1 MIDIHGEL
9 YLDVHEAAERLGVKP
24 ETLYAYVSRGRLRS
38 FRRGVGRS
46 RLYRKAEIDAL
57 LTLQPSSPSQS
68 SQPPAPSAGDTPPV
82 GTAQTRPAVQAPS
95 EPPPAA
101 PEQGGFPSAERWATE
116 R

>member
-38 FRRGVGRS
+38 FRRGVGRG
-46 RLYRKAEIDAL
+46 RLYRKDEVDAL
-57 LTLQPSSPSQS
+57 LTLQPSAPPQS
-68 SQPPAPSAGDTPPV
+68 PAPPSAVDAIPTRGAPTESAGPAQAMPPV
-82 GTAQTRPAVQAPS
+82 
-95 EPPPAA
+95 A
-101 PEQGGFPSAERWATE
+101 PEQSGFPSADRWATE

>member
-38 FRRGVGRS
+38 FRRGVGRG

-57 LTLQPSSPSQS
+57 LTLQPSSPSQ
-68 SQPPAPSAGDTPPV
+68 PAA
-82 GTAQTRPAVQAPS
+82 
-95 EPPPAA
+95 PPPATATEPAGEPRSA
-101 PEQGGFPSAERWATE
+101 PAAAATGQSAAPPDQGGFPPADRWANE

>member
-38 FRRGVGRS
+38 FRRGVGRG

-57 LTLQPSSPSQS
+57 LTLQPSSAAQS
-68 SQPPAPSAGDTPPV
+68 TAATPA
-82 GTAQTRPAVQAPS
+82 TAPEAVHESPIA
-95 EPPPAA
+95 PAA
-101 PEQGGFPSAERWATE
+101 APADQAAASTEQGGFPPAERWATE

>member
-9 YLDVHEAAERLGVKP
+9 YLDVHEAAASLGVKP

-38 FRRGVGRS
+38 FRRGIGRN

-57 LTLQPSSPSQS
+57 LTLQPSSPSAPPS
-68 SQPPAPSAGDTPPV
+68 PAPAPTAETPAAAEASEAEPPV
-82 GTAQTRPAVQAPS
+82 
-95 EPPPAA
+95 PPD
-101 PEQGGFPSAERWATE
+101 QGGFPRADRWATE